1 MINIRTTSTDGKVV
15 GFMAN
20 DGYVRPNGC
29 AVNQD
34 GLSKDYPYC
43 VMFTKVVRYKD
54 GGLYGKQMK
63 HHFSSFDGA
72 KEQYKEYMA
81 LKPSGDI
88 IAYCDVFV
96 VVNKI

>member
-1 MINIRTTSTDGKVV
+1 
-15 GFMAN
+15 MAN

-29 AVNQD
+29 AVKQY

-43 VMFTKVVRYKD
+43 VMFTKVLKGD
-54 GGLYGKQMK
+54 DGLYGKQIK
-63 HHFSSFDGA
+63 HHFSSIDDA

-81 LKPSGDI
+81 LKPNGEI